1 VQGVLIIRLIRK
13 NIKIKLYLPFERRLT
28 AMKTT
33 ETRQEAASEM
43 IVDQGRRS
51 AMRKIAIS
59 VGVLAGV
66 SVLPEHWTRPIIGQ
80 IVVPAHAGTSGVSL
94 FDPCSVAITSGDFF
108 SGNVTVQ
115 VNGYVTPPTANLVV
129 TITAEAVGGAGL
141 STGGTVTTNGSGN
154 FTATLSVGGGGGI
167 TAVNVTTSVAGASGV
182 ANCTAYTGASSS
194 PPA

>member
-1 VQGVLIIRLIRK
+1 
-13 NIKIKLYLPFERRLT
+13 
-28 AMKTT
+28 MKTT
-33 ETRQEAASEM
+33 ETRQDAASEI

-94 FDPCSVAITSGDFF
+94 FDPCSVAITSGD
-108 SGNVTVQ
+108 STSANVTVQ
-115 VNGYVTPPTANLVV
+115 VNGYVTPPTGNLEV
-129 TITAEAVGGAGL
+129 TITAQAVGGAGGAGSL
-141 STGGTVTTNGSGN
+141 TGGTVTTNSSGN

-167 TAVNVTTSVAGASGV
+167 SAVNVTTSVAGASGV
-182 ANCTAYTGASSS
+182 ANCTAYTGSSS
-194 PPA
+194 TPPPF